1 MTKTLST
8 LVVLVLAAFTAAAP
22 AHSATS
28 ACDNGGE
35 GTYACQ
41 VERYEKAGF

>member
-1 MTKTLST
+1 MVKYILS
-8 LVVLVLAAFTAAAP
+8 VFALVLAAFTAAP
-22 AHSATS
+22 QAHSATS
-28 ACDNGGE
+28 ACSNGGE

>member
-1 MTKTLST
+1 MVKSLIS
-8 LVVLVLAAFTAAAP
+8 LLVLVLAAFTAASQAY
-22 AHSATS
+22 SASS
-28 ACDNGGE
+28 ACSNGGE